1 LKAAFVLVA
10 LAALSLAGW
19 LAGFGGAASRLL
31 IENAVAQPMDD
42 GHLGAFL
49 SIDNQGAPDR
59 LLSVSSPVAA
69 ATLYSPASAEG
80 LPVPSGHSAL
90 ALDAAHISIRQPETP
105 FAHGALVPLVL
116 SFANAGDVT
125 VKARMSDPAQA
136 GAAGEVGL
144 FGMGDICIVG
154 DGEPAPEITI
164 GATPEGDGWQV
175 RITASDFTFSE
186 DLMGLYH
193 VPGTG
198 HGHIYVGG
206 MKLGRLFAPEYH
218 IGPLPP
224 GSHEIRVTLNTNDH
238 RAYVVGDTPV
248 TASTIITVD

>member
-1 LKAAFVLVA
+1 MT
-10 LAALSLAGW
+10 LAALAGAVW
-19 LAGFGGAASRLL
+19 LVGLGGAASRLL

-42 GHLGAFL
+42 ASLGAFL
-49 SIDNQGAPDR
+49 SIDNAGAPDR
-59 LLSVSSPVAA
+59 LLAVSSPVADA
-69 ATLYSPASAEG
+69 ALYNPTNADG
-80 LPVPSGHSAL
+80 LPVPTGHSAL
-90 ALDAAHISIRQPETP
+90 ALDAAHIRISQPETP
-105 FAHGALVPLVL
+105 FAHGSLVPLVL
-116 SFANAGDVT
+116 RFANAGDVA

-136 GAAGEVGL
+136 GPAGEVGL

-154 DGEPAPEITI
+154 DGEPAPEIHI
-164 GATPEGDGWQV
+164 DAQPDGDGWQV
-175 RITASDFTFSE
+175 QIMAREFTFSK

-206 MKLGRLFAPEYH
+206 MKLGRLFAPSYH
-218 IGPLPP
+218 IGPLPA

>member
-1 LKAAFVLVA
+1 MKAAFVLAALVA
-10 LAALSLAGW
+10 LCGVIW
-19 LAGFGGAASRLL
+19 LAGFGGAASKLL
-31 IENAVAQPMDD
+31 IENAVAQPVDD
-42 GHLGAFL
+42 THLGAFL

-59 LLSVSSPVAA
+59 LMAVTSPVAEV
-69 ATLYSPASAEG
+69 TLYSPASADG
-80 LPVPSGHSAL
+80 LPVPTGHSSL
-90 ALDAAHISIRQPETP
+90 ALDAAHISIRQPATP

-116 SFANAGDVT
+116 TFAKAGDVT

-144 FGMGDICIVG
+144 FGMGDICVVG
-154 DGEPAPEITI
+154 DGEPAPEISI
-164 GATPEGDGWQV
+164 DAVPDGVGWGV
-175 RITASDFTFSE
+175 RIDARDFTFSK

-218 IGPLPP
+218 IGPLPA
-224 GSHEIRVTLNTNDH
+224 GTHEIRVTLNTNDH